1 MNGIE
6 ALEMATNSRL
16 LGMRYQL
23 IFTDFNM
30 PVMDGIE
37 ATKKLREILDDDP
50 IIVGVTGYASTEYHK
65 IGQAAG
71 MNTVVS
77 KPLYV

>member
-1 MNGIE
+1 MNGME

-37 ATKKLREILDDDP
+37 AT
-50 IIVGVTGYASTEYHK
+50 
-65 IGQAAG
+65 
-71 MNTVVS
+71 
-77 KPLYV
+77 